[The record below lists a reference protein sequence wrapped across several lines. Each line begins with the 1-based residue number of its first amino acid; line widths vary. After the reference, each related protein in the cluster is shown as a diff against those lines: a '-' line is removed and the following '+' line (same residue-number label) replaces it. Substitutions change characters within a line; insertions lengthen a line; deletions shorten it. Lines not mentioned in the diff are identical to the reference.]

1 MTGKGITLAIIA
13 SLLVTTT
20 VTLSAHA
27 GQGHGAGIAAKPP
40 SQPTATA
47 TPGGG
52 GSFTSRI
59 AFAKLVTTGSGKN
72 RTSSLQVIAA
82 WPNGSGA
89 VQVTNSGSNRPLSWS
104 QDGWMAIEDSTS
116 GLGFI
121 RIRNVP
127 TGNPAA
133 SSEVASFPM
142 PTGARGGLWSAHR
155 NALGAV
161 LPATQQRLAF
171 REGAVGNN
179 AIVARRHDGS
189 DPVTVASFASTCM
202 PTQIPGCSG
211 SRFETDLF
219 GWLPTDSAAG
229 TIRVLY
235 GLREYTYVGGVQT
248 GDTVTYRVATLGTT
262 SWPATSVTGDAALLF
277 GGAPVSALN
286 LVPSRD
292 GTRAAYDE
300 NHAAPNE
307 TYLHVAPLEY
317 NPATG
322 TTTLRSDL
330 AVNVANTSG
339 TTTVIHYAG
348 GFSPDNSQLVLAGIK
363 NSLTDVAAS
372 VFVSGATTSD
382 AVTEVDGGTAQAD
395 APIWGP

>member
-13 SLLVTTT
+13 SLLVTSI

-59 AFAKLVTTGSGKN
+59 AFAKPVTTGSGKN
-72 RTSSLQVIAA
+72 KTTSLQVIAA
-82 WPNGSGA
+82 WPDGSGA
-89 VQVTNSGSNRPLSWS
+89 VQVTSSGSNRPLSWS
-104 QDGWMAIEDSTS
+104 QDGWMAINDSSS
-116 GLGFI
+116 GLI

-133 SSEVASFPM
+133 STEVVSFPI
-142 PTGARGGLWSAHR
+142 PTGARGGFWSAHR
-155 NALGAV
+155 DALGAV
-161 LPATQQRLAF
+161 QPAAQQRLAF
-171 REGAVGNN
+171 REGVVGSN

-189 DPVTVASFASTCM
+189 DPVTVASFPSTCM
-202 PTQIPGCSG
+202 PAQNPGCSG
-211 SRFETDLF
+211 SRFDTYLF
-219 GWLPTDSAAG
+219 GWLPTDSVAG

-235 GLREYTYVGGVQT
+235 ALREYTYAGGVQT
-248 GDTVTYRVATLGTT
+248 GDSVTYRVATLDTT
-262 SWPATSVTGDAALLF
+262 SWPATSVTDDAALLF

-286 LVPSRD
+286 LVASRD

-300 NHAAPNE
+300 DLNAPNE

-317 NPATG
+317 SPATG

-330 AVNVANTSG
+330 AVNRADTSG
-339 TTTVIHYAG
+339 TPAVVHFAG
-348 GFSPDNSQLVLAGIK
+348 GFSPDSSQLVLQG
-363 NSLTDVAAS
+363 LTSVNDLAPS
-372 VFVSGATTSD
+372 VFVSSAATSGP
-382 AVTEVDGGTAQAD
+382 VVEVDGGTAQAD